1 MAPLDDFLQQGILP
15 FVGREGELHRLLEF
29 WRATPYAQRLR
40 ASLVQAEAGIGKSR
54 LLDEVIRRVAGEEG
68 AVVHVKLYPESS
80 VSLGP
85 LLAPAL
91 WHSNVGREL
100 LRTEPEG
107 TLQSAIVALRRLCR
121 LRPTLL
127 VLEDTHLLSS
137 DSTPEFASL
146 LNALADETIS
156 LLCLCRPAEWRG
168 RTVLE
173 GYLVE
178 RIEMEGLNR
187 AAIGDVWEC
196 LFGIRPEPAV
206 AGLLHEATL
215 GNALALR
222 SVLRSAI
229 DSRVI
234 VRAGDSWRVSD
245 PSGTFAT
252 LMRRNVDLLSA
263 GMVAH
268 LNDRE
273 LKGAGRLAAL
283 GEVFSR
289 EAAGALP
296 ENAAELI
303 EVLLAK
309 GILATTPMLPSPLG
323 GLHPSLAPVPSP
335 QFPASA
341 HPLLVF
347 THTLLHKHL
356 VEHAAVDP
364 APLVAVIAGNH
375 PLYSLLPFILVHRN
389 ISRLCPGTEGMEMA
403 AERSLY
409 VAWLL
414 DIMNDGRA
422 GLHAWDTAS
431 GIIGVILEELP
442 EERRQRWPL
451 RLLQIRTS
459 LLRFDRDARI
469 EATRR
474 FYEATRDIED
484 AGLMPM
490 RLVALAYYLNIRN
503 HAEPLFYLDV
513 WDELGR
519 IAGTYPHLKA
529 TDPYLQCLG
538 AVADTAS
545 LHVDFELIARIRE
558 QVAELEQEEGFRD
571 HVRRRLY
578 PSLMPMYRT
587 PEELA
592 DRMRLYDLLDA
603 LPAEAT
609 RPSWQRRVAFLTH
622 TGRMQEVLQSV
633 DEALPVFQQQGN
645 LGGMLYVRLDQMMAR
660 SAFGG
665 SLEEIASDVRELV
678 RGAGIAENQ
687 AASSAAEWIA
697 AIGLLRGDSA
707 WGWLLY
713 NEFSNEDERS
723 ISPRI
728 LLHIARGEMEPAAR
742 LLEEEW
748 DPQLLLDAQG
758 HITLREMMRFLHG
771 VPADPDSLA
780 DGIIALLGRPMLRLY
795 DIAVMHGA
803 VRVLEELGRQ
813 GELAVSQSGV
823 AGQGPDSAGPLSGFA
838 GRLSHFAGR
847 MPEIRAAVGR
857 SVTERLAWLEQR
869 GLDGFMIPL
878 IEACREYL
886 PPEERKRWSASAAAI
901 AGAREE
907 QLRPEGEEHRKV
919 RVSMIGTI
927 QVAPA
932 GGEMTSLRGV
942 RIRTLLGL
950 MVADQ
955 MIGASLTPQE
965 FILLAGEDEDPEL
978 ARKKRNMG
986 VVRLREIMGADTILT
1001 DGRTPRLNLD
1011 LVEVDLLRA
1020 DELAKRSFAAAREGA
1035 WVRAQP
1041 LLLEA
1046 LELSRGEVPFPTLYE
1061 GFFEAAR
1068 DDFEYRLRS
1077 AVLDVA
1083 RGLLREG
1090 DTGGAEDILRHAFAA
1105 MPDDEEVAE
1114 LFRDALVARGKR
1126 VEAERIRL
1134 RGKE

>member
-1 MAPLDDFLQQGILP
+1 M
-15 FVGREGELHRLLEF
+15 GREGELHRLLEF

-107 TLQSAIVALRRLCR
+107 TLQSAIAALRRLGR

-178 RIEMEGLNR
+178 RIEMEGLSC
-187 AAIGDVWEC
+187 AAIADVWER
-196 LFGIRPEPAV
+196 LFGGRPEPAV

-234 VRAGDSWRVSD
+234 LRTGDSWRVSD

-289 EAAGALP
+289 EAADALP
-296 ENAAELI
+296 ENAGEMI

-323 GLHPSLAPVPSP
+323 GMHPSLAPVPSP

-375 PLYSLLPFILVHRN
+375 PLYSLLPFILLHRN
-389 ISRLCPGTEGMEMA
+389 ISRLSPSAEGMEMA

-409 VAWLL
+409 VAWLFDL
-414 DIMNDGRA
+414 MNEGSA
-422 GLHAWDTAS
+422 GLQAWDTADA
-431 GIIGVILEELP
+431 IIGVILDQLP
-442 EERRQRWPL
+442 PEVRQRWPL

-459 LLRFDRDARI
+459 LVRFNRDLRS
-469 EATRR
+469 EAARR
-474 FYEATRDIED
+474 FYEATCGIED
-484 AGLMPM
+484 VRLIPM
-490 RLVALAYYLNIRN
+490 RLVALAYHLNIR
-503 HAEPLFYLDV
+503 HHDEPRFYMDV
-513 WDELGR
+513 WEELNR
-519 IAGTYPHLKA
+519 IAGAHPHLKT

-538 AVADTAS
+538 SVADTAS
-545 LHVDFELIARIRE
+545 LRVDFELIARIRE
-558 QVAELEQEEGFRD
+558 QVAELEQEDAFGD
-571 HVRRRLY
+571 HMRRRLY

-622 TGRMQEVLQSV
+622 TGRMKEVLGSV
-633 DEALPVFQQQGN
+633 EEALPVFQQQGN
-645 LGGMLYVRLDQMMAR
+645 LGGTLYVGLDQMMAR
-660 SAFGG
+660 SAFGW
-665 SLEEIASDVRELV
+665 SLEQIENDVRELV
-678 RGAGIAENQ
+678 RRSESVETL
-687 AASSAAEWIA
+687 AASSAADWTA
-697 AIGLLRGDSA
+697 AIGLLRGDSE
-707 WGWLLY
+707 WGWRFY
-713 NEFSNEDERS
+713 NSLSPDGSSSNA
-723 ISPRI
+723 PRI
-728 LLHIARGEMEPAAR
+728 LLHIARGEMGAAAR
-742 LLEEEW
+742 LLDDEW
-748 DPQLLLDAQG
+748 SPQLLLDTQG
-758 HITLREMMRFLHG
+758 HMTLRAMMRFLHG
-771 VPADPDSLA
+771 EPADPASLA
-780 DGIIALLGRPMLRLY
+780 DDIGRILGRPMIRLY
-795 DIAVMHGA
+795 DIAVMNG
-803 VRVLEELGRQ
+803 VVTVLEELGRQ
-813 GELAVSQSGV
+813 RDL
-823 AGQGPDSAGPLSGFA
+823 P
-838 GRLSHFAGR
+838 GRHPEFAGR
-847 MPEIRAAVGR
+847 MPELRAAVR
-857 SVTERLAWLEQR
+857 ECLEARLAWLEER

-878 IEACREYL
+878 LEAHREYL
-886 PPEERKRWSASAAAI
+886 PAEEMKRWSLSAAAI
-901 AGAREE
+901 AAVRQE
-907 QLRPEGEEHRKV
+907 QLRSERPVHRKV

-932 GGEMTSLRGV
+932 GGEMTPLRGV

-955 MIGASLTPQE
+955 MIGTSLTPQE
-965 FILLAGEDEDPEL
+965 FVLLAGEDEDPEL

-1105 MPDDEEVAE
+1105 MADDEEVAE

-1134 RGKE
+1134 RKE